1 MKNKFPSG
9 WDEEKVKRVI
19 THYEHQ
25 SEDEEVAEDEKAFKC
40 EGVTFIEVPV
50 ELVPKIRELILQY
63 Q

>member
-1 MKNKFPSG
+1 MKNKFPSS

-25 SEDEEVAEDEKAFKC
+25 SEDEAVAEDEEAFKH
-40 EGVTFIEVPV
+40 EGLTFIEVPV